1 MTEKE
6 YNILLSNAQK
16 MFPDQTPEELPFSE
30 NSKALAYGE
39 TIVRIPKKDSVSQG
53 YKREETLTHHIK
65 QHAPDLNIPVVNIIN
80 GISIH
85 QEISGKTL
93 NNNIIEN
100 HRNKHSSALSKN
112 ELNLLAQ
119 DLGKFLAQLHH
130 VPIEGI
136 DKKILNTKHFE
147 ENKESKEYANT
158 HGSRLLKKH
167 GVRYR
172 KLNIDENDIVLSHND
187 MHGGNFVINKEN
199 KLAGVF
205 DFGEMGINYRHSDFM
220 KLIPYGRDFVKQAV
234 QSYNKYADKK
244 ISMKTIDSAYQIEQI
259 EFLRLAEKKKQR
271 IIEEQTKPE
280 EQRDPHFNIEKE
292 LKGAEICENEAQKN
306 LKNYRRQIAQDYR
319 TQRALSSSKR
329 RLTARKPQHTQH
341 TQMPQTKLN
350 LQQFRLLRETQ
361 HQ

>member
-1 MTEKE
+1 MTEEE

-16 MFPDQTPEELPFSE
+16 MFPGQTPEELPFSE

-147 ENKESKEYANT
+147 KNKESKEYANT

-259 EFLRLAEKKKQR
+259 EFLRLAEKKKQQ
-271 IIEEQTKPE
+271 ITAEQSKPE
-280 EQRDPHFNIEKE
+280 SQRNSDFNIEEE
-292 LKGAEICENEAQKN
+292 LKTVDNINNYASNN
-306 LKNYRRQIAQDYR
+306 LKNYHQQIFKDLQM
-319 TQRALSSSKR
+319 QRKLSNAKK
-329 RLTARKPQHTQH
+329 RLTTKNTQH
-341 TQMPQTKLN
+341 QPTQLPKLN
-350 LQQFRLLRETQ
+350 LQEFKLLKNSLYTRS
-361 HQ
+361 